1 MFMKYFTFNEFF
13 NSDLADSVGIV
24 NYPSPDLEQYVR
36 LNIIILVDRVL
47 DPIREQCGV
56 PVRITSGYRCEALNK
71 LVGGKTFSPHRI
83 GCAADFTIDG
93 LMPSEYKRLAHW
105 CANHLEFDQ
114 MIVYAKR
121 RFIHVSYISRRS
133 NRHEVLFT

>member
-13 NSDLADSVGIV
+13 HSDLADSVGIV
-24 NYPSPDLEQYVR
+24 NYPVPELEQYVR

-47 DPIREQCGV
+47 DPIRERWGE
-56 PVRITSGYRCEALNK
+56 PIRITSGYRCKALNE
-71 LVGGKTFSPHRI
+71 LVGGVKNSPHLI

-93 LMPSEYKRLAHW
+93 LTPSEYRRLAYW
-105 CANHLEFDQ
+105 CADHLEFDQ
-114 MIVYAKR
+114 MIVYPKR
-121 RFIHVSYISRRS
+121 NFIHVSYESPAK